1 MIEYPI
7 TYHGVCDVQANF
19 QTYFKLLLNKAM
31 SLFKVDGLPE
41 TISKDYLLEHLIL
54 SGRVCFA
61 EFDGKL
67 YALDGNEGGEP
78 NAYYMPQQFI
88 IANPILGSKMVK
100 IRHKDGREEVEGL
113 DGILVALTK
122 WDNVSNS
129 QKWNGGLYNLIYKY
143 AGLLADNDVSLNIA
157 QINGRLS
164 VVFTA
169 DEEAEARE
177 AEKALEAVYA
187 GKPYKV
193 LVQDILE
200 KITATPVANA
210 GTNNTIMSLIE
221 AHAHLLQDFYSEIG
235 IASQGNLKRER
246 VNTAETELMTGCL
259 DISIWNMIDTLK
271 KCFERVNE
279 RFGTSITIELNDEV
293 FYDGSAN
300 ATLGQEDLSQVE
312 NTEEDVS
319 VSESTDE
326 AIETAEEDDDKE
338 EQEEKD
344 GEA

>member
-1 MIEYPI
+1 MITYPI

-19 QTYFKLLLNKAM
+19 QTYFKLLLNKSM
-31 SLFKVDGLPE
+31 SLFKIEGLPE
-41 TISKDYLLEHLIL
+41 TINKDYLLEHLIL
-54 SGRVCFA
+54 SGKVCFT
-61 EFDGKL
+61 EFNGKL
-67 YALDGNEGGEP
+67 YALDGSEGGEP

-88 IANPILGSKMVK
+88 VANPVLGSKQVK

-122 WDNVSNS
+122 WDNVSNTN
-129 QKWNGGLYNLIYKY
+129 KWNGGLYNLIYKY

-177 AEKALEAVYA
+177 AEKALEAIYS

-279 RFGTSITIELNDEV
+279 RFGTSISIELNDEV

>member
-1 MIEYPI
+1 MITYPI

-31 SLFKVDGLPE
+31 SLFKIEGLPPFVN
-41 TISKDYLLEHLIL
+41 KDYLLEHLIL
-54 SGRVCFA
+54 SGKVCFT
-61 EFDGKL
+61 EFNGEL
-67 YALDGNEGGEP
+67 YALAGNEGGEP

-88 IANPILGSKMVK
+88 VANPVLGSKQIK
-100 IRHKDGREEVEGL
+100 IRHKDGKEDVEGL
-113 DGILVALTK
+113 DGIMVYLTK
-122 WDNVSNS
+122 WDAVSNTA
-129 QKWNGGLYNLIYKY
+129 KWNGGLYNLIYKY

-177 AEKALEAVYA
+177 AEKALEAIYS

-259 DISIWNMIDTLK
+259 DISIWNILDTLK

-279 RFGTSITIELNDEV
+279 KFGTSISIELNDEV

-300 ATLGQEDLSQVE
+300 ATLGEENLDEVE
-312 NTEEDVS
+312 NMAEDQSAAEVA
-319 VSESTDE
+319 DQ
-326 AIETAEEDDDKE
+326 AIETEEEKAEEKE
-338 EQEEKD
+338 EKEGD
-344 GEA
+344 A